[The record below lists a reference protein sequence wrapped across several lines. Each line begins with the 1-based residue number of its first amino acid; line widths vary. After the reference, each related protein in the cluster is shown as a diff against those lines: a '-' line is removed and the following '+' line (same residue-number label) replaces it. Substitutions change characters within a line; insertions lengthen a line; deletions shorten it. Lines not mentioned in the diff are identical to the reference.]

1 MRLSVVV
8 DNFNYAQYLREVL
21 DSVLPQLAPGDKLI
35 VVDDGSTDAS
45 PEILAEYAQLPQVK
59 VLQQANQGQLTA
71 LFNGL
76 EAASGE
82 LCLLL
87 DSDDYFLPGYLQR
100 LRVLAKAHADIEFF
114 FAATKLGGESLAGV
128 RRMHATL
135 AAMELAEGPTG
146 ASRWSTLA
154 GGGIRRHPDLRPG
167 PAAESG
173 PALAGLASEPSRSHA
188 DQPSYRSPTGYSQS
202 LPRCRAPVRRW
213 HYPAHRIRSRV
224 RQALHGNTRIFL
236 SDPRQPRVCQYRLG
250 WAPVPALQA
259 LSANCPGCT
268 ESAVGAA
275 SRRAAGST
283 FGNAAAQSS
292 TAVSPPLDHGAQL
305 QPGQIRSAGISAGQG
320 RRLAA
325 HASPCAVAA
334 SSCCPSRALPWALR
348 LAL

>member
-8 DNFNYAQYLREVL
+8 DNFNYAQYLREAL
-21 DSVLPQLAPGDKLI
+21 DSVLPQLAPGDELI

-100 LRVLAKAHADIEFF
+100 LRLLAKAHTDIEFF
-114 FAATKLGGESLAGV
+114 FAAPKLGGESLAGV
-128 RRMHATL
+128 RGMHATL

-154 GGGIRRHPDLRPG
+154 GGEFVGTPTSGLALRQSLVRRLLALRPNLPDHMPINLRIARLLG
-167 PAAESG
+167 I
-173 PALAGLASEPSRSHA
+173 PSHSHA
-188 DQPSYRSPTGYSQS
+188 AVRLSGDGIIVRTASVAGCDKHYTATPGFFYRIHASNAFANIGWAGRQY
-202 LPRCRAPVRRW
+202 LRFK
-213 HYPAHRIRSRV
+213 RSRQIV
-224 RQALHGNTRIFL
+224 LAAQR
-236 SDPRQPRVCQYRLG
+236 
-250 WAPVPALQA
+250 A
-259 LSANCPGCT
+259 LS
-268 ESAVGAA
+268 EQ
-275 SRRAAGST
+275 RRAELPEVLSEMR
-283 FGNAAAQSS
+283 QRSR
-292 TAVSPPLDHGAQL
+292 PL
-305 QPGQIRSAGISAGQG
+305 RFR
-320 RRLAA
+320 RRLTMVRNYSLAIFAA
-325 HASPCAVAA
+325 RGSVLAKAG
-334 SSCCPSRALPWALR
+334 ALLRTLR